1 MYVAVRLFGK
11 SKYKKRW
18 MNLSLYLI

>member
-1 MYVAVRLFGK
+1 MYIAVRLFGK

-18 MNLSLYLI
+18 LILLPYLT